1 LLPQWLPQP
10 QPQQPQPLPAVHVP
24 VALAELHLV
33 ALVLVLVLVA
43 VQARAAHW
51 PPLMPHTRNTSF
63 VAVVVLTA
71 GSYGAAAL

>member
-33 ALVLVLVLVA
+33 ALVLVLVA

>member
-10 QPQQPQPLPAVHVP
+10 QPQPQQPPVPLGQR
-24 VALAELHLV
+24 ALAEPNLAALAQVV
-33 ALVLVLVLVA
+33 A
-43 VQARAAHW
+43 QAKVVHW
-51 PPLMPHTRNTSF
+51 RRLTQLTRNTSF